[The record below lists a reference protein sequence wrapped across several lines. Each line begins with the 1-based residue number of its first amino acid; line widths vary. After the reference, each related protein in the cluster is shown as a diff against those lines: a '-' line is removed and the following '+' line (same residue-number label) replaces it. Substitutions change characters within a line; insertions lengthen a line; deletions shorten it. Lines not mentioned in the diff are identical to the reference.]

1 MPSAFD
7 EAPPCSMVY
16 VAYGCPRQFAT
27 YLPLVFDEVRQ
38 LCRLEDRR
46 RDTVCDERVRTARA
60 RHQMLRLLG
69 DGRGDLR

>member
-16 VAYGCPRQFAT
+16 VAYCCPSCD
-27 YLPLVFDEVRQ
+27 LPLVFDEVRQ

-46 RDTVCDERVRTARA
+46 RDTVRDERVRTARA

-69 DGRGDLR
+69 DGRGDLRRH